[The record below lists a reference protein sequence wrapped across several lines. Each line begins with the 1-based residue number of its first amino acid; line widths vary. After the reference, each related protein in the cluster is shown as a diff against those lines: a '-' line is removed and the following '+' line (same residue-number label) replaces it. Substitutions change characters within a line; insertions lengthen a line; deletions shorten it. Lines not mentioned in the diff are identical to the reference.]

1 MSNTPRIF
9 PKKLGQR
16 TPFPNPKQS
25 FGKECGGFGEFD
37 LLHTDESL
45 ESFESHC
52 SKPTV
57 PLDKKVDACWR
68 LANRA
73 AFFSNSQFFPLN
85 KKTIFAGQKIVQ
97 HTVFFSK
104 SLKLFKISFRVGW
117 GPLGESGME
126 LRMYTYYSKLNC
138 ELAEM
143 STFESEGI
151 LSKSVSFE

>member
-1 MSNTPRIF
+1 MSITPRIF

-57 PLDKKVDACWR
+57 PLGWPTG
-68 LANRA
+68 L
-73 AFFSNSQFFPLN
+73 FFFQIPSFFL
-85 KKTIFAGQKIVQ
+85 
-97 HTVFFSK
+97 
-104 SLKLFKISFRVGW
+104 
-117 GPLGESGME
+117 
-126 LRMYTYYSKLNC
+126 
-138 ELAEM
+138 
-143 STFESEGI
+143 
-151 LSKSVSFE
+151 